1 MPLLKTDNNQ
11 DPHINSLL
19 GELGSL
25 IREARQTVMRA
36 VDTAQVQTCWQ
47 IGRHIVEFEQEGASR
62 AVYGKQLLVTLA
74 KSLTAQFGKG
84 FDASNLRNMR
94 LFYMAFPIC
103 DALRHELSWTHYRF
117 EERLLNQAQ

>member
-47 IGRHIVEFEQEGASR
+47 IGRHIVEFEQGGASR

-74 KSLTAQFGKG
+74 KVLTREFGKG
-84 FDASNLRNMR
+84 FDDRNLRNMR
-94 LFYMAFPIC
+94 HFYQAFPIWN
-103 DALRHELSWTHYRF
+103 ALRPELSWTHYRF